1 MVDTPIPT
9 LAQTIRSAVE
19 GAVIKARGNK
29 KLAAKWLG
37 ISRNTLY
44 RHLEQGEKVNH
55 ELPTIVEMAGIVP
68 DFTGGLTMQEFCDE
82 VGE

>member
-1 MVDTPIPT
+1 M
-9 LAQTIRSAVE
+9 
-19 GAVIKARGNK
+19 
-29 KLAAKWLG
+29 
-37 ISRNTLY
+37 
-44 RHLEQGEKVNH
+44 NH